1 MHYWI
6 GEMAVHLVIIPLFAQ
21 LVCQTLVSGGK
32 DDDRRTIWVA
42 IKTDANRVSIDS
54 SYIYVLTKDRKSI
67 ELTKYLASY
76 LS

>member
-42 IKTDANRVSIDS
+42 IKADANRVSIDS
-54 SYIYVLTKDRKSI
+54 SYVYVQTEEWKSI
-67 ELTKYLASY
+67 ELTRYLAFY
-76 LS
+76 L